1 MTKEEKILQSLEKL
15 NASSI
20 YGSFAKPTLQDEI
33 KDHLDNYSS
42 KYDYLSEAAK
52 DILNGTDD
60 SASDRVKTKDDKN
73 KMCLIIMCMANKN
86 YCMINT
92 IKFKNINTGDIVTI
106 DRDRT
111 EYTSIEVPDTIGMVT
126 YSRYSLHMLWIDCY
140 IWDGTTKNY
149 DVNFD
154 ELEFVEFEIEDEAGA
169 DYILDLME
177 YESAPHITS

>member
-1 MTKEEKILQSLEKL
+1 MTKEEKLLEKLEKL
-15 NASSI
+15 NKNSN
-20 YGSFAKPTLQDEI
+20 YGSFAKPTLPDEI
-33 KDHLDNYSS
+33 KDHLNNYSS

-60 SASDRVKTKDDKN
+60 SVSDKVITKGDEN
-73 KMCLIIMCMANKN
+73 KMCLIIRCMSNKN

-92 IKFKNINTGDIVTI
+92 IKFRNINTGDIVTI

-111 EYTSIEVPDTIGMVT
+111 EYTSIEIPDNIDTV
-126 YSRYSLHMLWIDCY
+126 RYSLHMLWIDCY

-149 DVNFD
+149 DVDFD
-154 ELEFVEFEIEDEAGA
+154 ELEFVEFEIDEEAGA

-177 YESAPHITS
+177 YESAPHIS